1 MTTGLAK
8 ILKLKLTQNLVQ
20 KKLTQNSISIQKNN
34 KCIALFQVLS
44 IYYEVKYV
52 FCVSKDIKFYF

>member
-20 KKLTQNSISIQKNN
+20 KKLTQNSISIQKNI
-34 KCIALFQVLS
+34 KCIGLFQVLS
-44 IYYEVKYV
+44 IYYGVKYV